1 MELQERAVGGSQTI
15 NIAFMAVA
23 LILGIAGAL
32 QMPVVSLFLTQSTGA
47 SPMMVGAFFTVN
59 AIAGVAVSQLLARRS
74 DAGGDRRLLILACCT
89 IAIGNA
95 LLFAFNRNFTLLLT
109 LGVVMSSIAATAMP
123 QLFALARQYADDMGS
138 EVVKFTTRMRVQI
151 SLSWIIAP
159 PVAFFTVAHFGFTA
173 LYATVALL
181 FVLAFTLVLSLLPS
195 LQVAPKPVP
204 IEQAPHAAPK
214 NRDAWFLFMALV
226 LLWGGDAMYL
236 IDMPIYVTGMK
247 NVADGF
253 AGWLLG
259 IGAGFEVLI
268 VMFIAPLI
276 QRFGQRPL
284 LLVAALCAALFY
296 AGMASVTTPLALI
309 AIQILNALFIGIVGG
324 MGMLY
329 MQELLPGAPGT
340 ASTLYSNSVSTGAI
354 IAGLLQGIV
363 REHLGHQ
370 PVYWT
375 AMAIS
380 LLALGLL
387 LRVKKV

>member
-1 MELQERAVGGSQTI
+1 MELQERAVGGSQTVSV
-15 NIAFMAVA
+15 AFMGVA

-32 QMPVVSLFLTQSTGA
+32 QMPVVSLFLTKGTGA
-47 SPMMVGAFFTVN
+47 SPMMVGVFFTVN

-74 DAGGDRRLLILACCT
+74 DAGGDRRLLILACCA

-181 FVLAFTLVLSLLPS
+181 FVLAFALVLSLLPS

-204 IEQAPHAAPK
+204 TEEAPHAAPK

-236 IDMPIYVTGMK
+236 IDMPIYVTGMQ
-247 NVADGF
+247 NVAEDF

-276 QRFGQRPL
+276 QRFGKRPL
-284 LLVAALCAALFY
+284 LLIAALCAALFY
-296 AGMASVTTPLALI
+296 AGMAFVTTPLALI

-354 IAGLLQGIV
+354 IAGLLQGVV

-380 LLALGLL
+380 LLAFGLL
-387 LRVKKV
+387 LRVKKA

>member
-1 MELQERAVGGSQTI
+1 MELQERAVGGSQI
-15 NIAFMAVA
+15 VNAAFMAGA

-32 QMPVVSLFLTQSTGA
+32 QMPVVSLFLTRGTGA
-47 SPMMVGAFFTVN
+47 SPMMVGLFFTVN
-59 AIAGVAVSQLLARRS
+59 AIAGIAVSQLVARRS
-74 DAGGDRRLLILACCT
+74 DAGGDRRLIILTCCF
-89 IAIGNA
+89 IAVGNA

-109 LGVVMSSIAATAMP
+109 LGVVMSSIATTAMP
-123 QLFALARQYADDMGS
+123 QLFALARQYADNSGS

-159 PVAFFTVAHFGFTA
+159 PVGFFTVAHFGFTT
-173 LYATVALL
+173 LYATVAVL
-181 FVLAFTLVLSLLPS
+181 FALAFMLIVTFLPS
-195 LQVAPKPVP
+195 LHVAPAPVP
-204 IEQAPHAAPK
+204 KEKADPAAPK
-214 NRDAWFLFMALV
+214 NRDAWFLFTALV

-236 IDMPIYVTGMK
+236 IDMPIYITGMK
-247 NVADGF
+247 GVAEGF

-268 VMFIAPLI
+268 VMFCAPLI
-276 QRFGQRPL
+276 QRFGKRPL

-296 AGMASVTTPLALI
+296 AGMAIVTTPLALI

-370 PVYWT
+370 PVYWA

-380 LLALGLL
+380 LLASGLL
-387 LRVKKV
+387 LRVKRV